1 MADLQTVLSRLD
13 SDPDDPHVLAGLAA
27 ITEAARA
34 GLDVA
39 GAAAVAHL
47 RKRCRDRGRPDVAL
61 KLFDAELAG
70 TTGPRVADLLI
81 AKAELLDEDLLDP
94 RAAEACYQAALSVRP
109 DAAAATEAL
118 ESIALARDNWQ
129 KFAAKYVDEA
139 KASTD
144 RELTTALY
152 LSAAETYARYAP
164 EAPEVEAHL
173 RASLAADPRNAKAGA
188 HLQRL
193 LARAGRWA
201 ELAETLAAR
210 VDHAATS
217 EERVPA
223 ILALAEVTRGPLAQP
238 ERALELYKKVVAI
251 DPAQPSALRVLGD
264 ALAAGEN
271 WQALVTLYGAALRAR
286 GGDGDL
292 GMLLQVGMIL
302 WKRLADLEAAED
314 YFRRIRK
321 LDAAHPVALDFY
333 RAYHGGRGEGG
344 KLVAILR
351 QAEKALPVGAA
362 DTDGRAKALAVE
374 IAELSEHQLGTPD
387 KAIDAWKQ
395 LLRTDPTSTEAR
407 AALRRLY
414 RKAEKWNPL
423 LDLIKDEIERLPEA
437 EVAGKI
443 AGLYEVVAIYADKL
457 RLDPMVLNTYN
468 AILRLDP
475 GDLRAIDELAGKY
488 RAMGRWQDLIGIL
501 AKKAELEALPVADRA
516 AILRESAELWI
527 ERFGNYAQA
536 IRPLERLLELD
547 RNDADAVARL
557 KDIYTRRRQWRQ
569 LITLLGH
576 EAEALT
582 GADRRAKQNE
592 MARLAAERV
601 GDTRLAIEIHCRTL
615 AEAGPGIGRAGDG
628 QDETYAALA
637 GLYERE
643 KRYLALAEILGRQR
657 VRAAT
662 TAEAVALLEKQGALL
677 ADRIGAPALAAEA
690 FAAILAI
697 EPHHAK
703 ALRTLRELYA
713 AAADW
718 ERLEALY
725 LGLARAMSWS
735 TRWSPWPIARTI
747 ASCGWRWCGARPGS
761 RASARSPSAQPGC
774 GSACWRSSRPTPPRP
789 APWCRST
796 RRPTSRPS
804 CCRSTRSSSGTA
816 RPPPSGWRRSPRS
829 ARCASSAW
837 ARGPWPCR
845 GRRGPSSWPPTSP
858 PSSASCCGWP
868 RARSTGAMWSRCSSA
883 TPTPTRARSRPAWR
897 SCAPWPASTATS
909 STTTPRPAAPTSG
922 SSPWRLAIA
931 TPRRRSRR
939 CPRSCRIGPG
949 SWRRTAGSSSAPPPR
964 PGAACS
970 PRSPRS
976 RRSGWRIS
984 TRPRPPTARCWPRR
998 RPTRRRWRPW
1008 PACTRRAA
1016 TGTAWRRS

>member
-27 ITEAARA
+27 LTEAARA

-61 KLFDAELAG
+61 RLFDAELAG

-94 RAAEACYQAALSVRP
+94 RAAEACYQAALAVRP
-109 DAAAATEAL
+109 DAVAATEAL

-217 EERVPA
+217 DERVPA
-223 ILALAEVTRGPLAQP
+223 LLALAEVTRGPLAQP

-264 ALAAGEN
+264 ALASGEN

-362 DTDGRAKALAVE
+362 DTDARAKALAVE

-437 EVAGKI
+437 DVAGKI

-501 AKKAELEALPVADRA
+501 AKKAELETLPVPDRA

-547 RNDADAVARL
+547 RDDADAVARL

-582 GADRRAKQNE
+582 GADRRAKQHE

-628 QDETYAALA
+628 HDETYAALA

-643 KRYLALAEILGRQR
+643 KRTPRP
-657 VRAAT
+657 VRRI
-662 TAEAVALLEKQGALL
+662 AVVAPSTRYIEVG
-677 ADRIGAPALAAEA
+677 GAPA
-690 FAAILAI
+690 
-697 EPHHAK
+697 
-703 ALRTLRELYA
+703 RR
-713 AAADW
+713 
-718 ERLEALY
+718 RS
-725 LGLARAMSWS
+725 G
-735 TRWSPWPIARTI
+735 
-747 ASCGWRWCGARPGS
+747 G
-761 RASARSPSAQPGC
+761 RASARPAD
-774 GSACWRSSRPTPPRP
+774 RSR
-789 APWCRST
+789 
-796 RRPTSRPS
+796 
-804 CCRSTRSSSGTA
+804 
-816 RPPPSGWRRSPRS
+816 
-829 ARCASSAW
+829 
-837 ARGPWPCR
+837 ARGR
-845 GRRGPSSWPPTSP
+845 
-858 PSSASCCGWP
+858 
-868 RARSTGAMWSRCSSA
+868 
-883 TPTPTRARSRPAWR
+883 
-897 SCAPWPASTATS
+897 
-909 STTTPRPAAPTSG
+909 
-922 SSPWRLAIA
+922 
-931 TPRRRSRR
+931 
-939 CPRSCRIGPG
+939 
-949 SWRRTAGSSSAPPPR
+949 
-964 PGAACS
+964 
-970 PRSPRS
+970 
-976 RRSGWRIS
+976 
-984 TRPRPPTARCWPRR
+984 
-998 RPTRRRWRPW
+998 
-1008 PACTRRAA
+1008 
-1016 TGTAWRRS
+1016 